1 MIEEKP
7 KRTKRQTKYRGA
19 EVEGLAS
26 VVSLI
31 PLNDHQ
37 RLYIDAIRAYD
48 QVIVCGY
55 SGTGKTY
62 IAATIAANMYA
73 TKQIDKIIL
82 TRPNVSVGKDLGYLP
97 GDLNEKF
104 TPWAAPVLEVLVQ
117 QLGKGVVDTA
127 IKNGNIEMAPL
138 STMRGRSFKDCFIIL
153 DEAQNTTI
161 PEIKMFLTR
170 IGEGS
175 KVVINGDIKQ
185 SDINQQSGL
194 SKIIHLAKKYHMN
207 IPVIEFTV
215 EDIVRS
221 EICKQW
227 IIAFEGEG
235 L

>member
-7 KRTKRQTKYRGA
+7 KRTKRQTKYKGA

>member
-7 KRTKRQTKYRGA
+7 KRTKRQTKYKGA
-19 EVEGLAS
+19 EVEGTAS
-26 VVSLI
+26 VVSLV
-31 PLNDHQ
+31 PLNDRQ
-37 RLYIDAIRAYD
+37 RLYIDAIRAHD

-62 IAATIAANMYA
+62 IAATVAANMYA
-73 TKQIDKIIL
+73 TKQIDRIIL

-104 TPWAAPVLEVLVQ
+104 SPWAAPVLEVLMQ
-117 QLGKGVVDTA
+117 QLGKGVVDTG

-138 STMRGRSFKDCFIIL
+138 STMRGRSFKDAFIIL
-153 DEAQNTTI
+153 DEAQNTSI

-175 KVVINGDIKQ
+175 KVIVNGDIKQ

-194 SKIIHLAKKYHMN
+194 SKIIHLVKKYRMD

-215 EDIVRS
+215 DDIVRS

>member
-7 KRTKRQTKYRGA
+7 KRTRRQTKYKGSDI
-19 EVEGLAS
+19 EGKAS
-26 VVSLI
+26 VVSLV

-37 RLYIDAIRAYD
+37 RLYIDAIRASD

-62 IAATIAANMYA
+62 IAATMAANLYA

-138 STMRGRSFKDCFIIL
+138 STMRGRSFRGSFIIL

-170 IGEGS
+170 IGEGC

-194 SKIIHLAKKYHMN
+194 SKIIHLAKKYNMG
-207 IPVIEFTV
+207 IPVIEFAV